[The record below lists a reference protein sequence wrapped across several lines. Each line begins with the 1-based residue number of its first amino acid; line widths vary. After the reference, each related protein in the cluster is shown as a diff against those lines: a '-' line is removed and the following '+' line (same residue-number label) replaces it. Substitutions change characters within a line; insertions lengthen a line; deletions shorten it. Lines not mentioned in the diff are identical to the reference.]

1 MPDIPAPTHTPADPN
16 TALDQLAESCQTF
29 SVDRLP
35 IVSAF
40 CHKIGIGNSINSSIN
55 SKADIDAGTV
65 VTAMILDTLSGR
77 TPLYRFHEFFGRQD
91 TELLLGREIA
101 PERFTDDVLGRAL
114 DRIHDA
120 GTMKVFT
127 EISLKA
133 CELFGVSTAQGHFD
147 TTSVNVWGD
156 YDNSTAGGSAPHITY
171 GYSKDKRPDLKQ
183 FMFSLLCV
191 EGNIPLIGKV
201 EDGNAA
207 DTRLNNETLEAV
219 TRLIGENHIDR
230 DNFLYVADCKLVNE
244 ANLELLGDSPF
255 VTRLPASYKAHAQ
268 AIDTA
273 LKADDWES
281 LGPLNQ
287 TPSSTSTK
295 RPAAIY
301 KIAQV
306 PLELYGRSYRGII
319 VHSTNHDRRR
329 QKRIDRQLDE
339 AQKKAAGAIRAAGRN
354 TYSCEKDATGALDK
368 LQGDH
373 RDGLWQISGE
383 TVPKNIYA
391 PGRVAA
397 GKQRKIQRTDYRL
410 RCETHENKE
419 LTGRFRA
426 QAGCFVLLSNAPGPE
441 GEKEEGPGTPDRD
454 QEKAKTRPRTW
465 TAAQCL
471 RAYKQQHGVES
482 SFSFLKEPLIVND
495 VFLKKPGRI
504 DALGLVLLLS
514 LLVWSLMQRSLRKS
528 VEEHPDRE
536 LSDLANRPT
545 TRPTTFILVHKF
557 LSVMILKIGGRR
569 RLAHPLTRDQM
580 NYLHALGLDHRI
592 FTEPPGK
599 NHSNPSNP

>member
-1 MPDIPAPTHTPADPN
+1 PDIPAPTTHTPADPN
-16 TALDQLAESCQTF
+16 TVLDRLAESCQTF

-40 CHKIGIGNSINSSIN
+40 CHKIGISNSINSSIN
-55 SKADIDAGTV
+55 SNADIDAGTV

-77 TPLYRFHEFFGRQD
+77 TPLYRFHEFFQRQD

-120 GTMKVFT
+120 GTMKMFT

-133 CELFGVSTAQGHFD
+133 CGLFGVSTGQGHFD

-156 YDNSTAGGSAPHITY
+156 YDNSTADNSTADDSTADDSAPHITY

-191 EGNIPLIGKV
+191 EGNIPLLGKV

-207 DTRLNNETLEAV
+207 DSRLNNETLEAV
-219 TRLIGENHIDR
+219 TKLIGENHIDR

-281 LGPLNQ
+281 LGTLNE
-287 TPSSTSTK
+287 TPGSTSTK

-301 KIAQV
+301 KIAET

-319 VHSTNHDRRR
+319 VHSTNHDKRR

-354 TYSCEKDATGALDK
+354 TYSCEKDAAAALDK

-383 TVPKNIYA
+383 TEPKNIYA

-410 RCETHENKE
+410 RCEIRENQE

-426 QAGCFVLLSNAPGPE
+426 QAGCFVLLSNAPEPE
-441 GEKEEGPGTPDRD
+441 GEKEERAGTP
-454 QEKAKTRPRTW
+454 
-465 TAAQCL
+465 
-471 RAYKQQHGVES
+471 
-482 SFSFLKEPLIVND
+482 
-495 VFLKKPGRI
+495 
-504 DALGLVLLLS
+504 
-514 LLVWSLMQRSLRKS
+514 
-528 VEEHPDRE
+528 
-536 LSDLANRPT
+536 
-545 TRPTTFILVHKF
+545 
-557 LSVMILKIGGRR
+557 
-569 RLAHPLTRDQM
+569 
-580 NYLHALGLDHRI
+580 
-592 FTEPPGK
+592 
-599 NHSNPSNP
+599 